1 MSPESLTQR
10 SHTDVTDNVEIIMQ
24 NCKSLKLLTTAA
36 GACLSFTSWT
46 LPPSLADSA
55 QAPATPRAA
64 GTQGSAS
71 AEPAKQAAADTNL
84 NPTTVLG
91 TTDSITTPAD
101 KDGKVVVK
109 PGMPISVNMAAD
121 DLQPT
126 DDAELAKKQAD
137 AYPDNA
143 EAAFI
148 YAVALTRTSRVE
160 EALKQVR
167 HAKNLARDKGGPEY
181 FDKMIGSY
189 EKMIEYCP
197 DDNRIR
203 YTLAWAYYM
212 KAYLLSKSVP
222 NPAPAAAAAAPA
234 AAASKSDK
242 DKGKNVNTAMA
253 GQMLS
258 MLSPQLAQSAPAQG
272 KISTSDLPHIPSAL
286 EQAPP
291 SVAPQ
296 VKKYYESALK
306 NLDDLLARKP
316 DDIWARVYRAH
327 LSAEM
332 TGDLGAAMAVW
343 QDCAAK
349 NPQNPAPYFFLGEA
363 YLRLG
368 NLKESLSNISRAIA
382 LRALGTY

>member
-1 MSPESLTQR
+1 
-10 SHTDVTDNVEIIMQ
+10 MQ
-24 NCKSLKLLTTAA
+24 NSKSLKLLTTAA
-36 GACLSFTSWT
+36 GVCLTLTTWT
-46 LPPSLADSA
+46 LPPALADQAQPDSA
-55 QAPATPRAA
+55 GANAPVVPGADAGKAAT
-64 GTQGSAS
+64 
-71 AEPAKQAAADTNL
+71 ADVVN
-84 NPTTVLG
+84 NPTTPVG
-91 TTDSITTPAD
+91 TTDSVTTSAD
-101 KDGKVVVK
+101 SQGKVIVK
-109 PGMPISVNMAAD
+109 PGMPITVNMAAE

-126 DDAELAKKQAD
+126 DDAELARQQAD

-160 EALKQVR
+160 DALKQVR
-167 HAKNLARDKGGPEY
+167 HAKNLARDKGGPAY
-181 FDKMIGSY
+181 FDKMIGTY
-189 EKMIEYCP
+189 EHMLEYCP

-222 NPAPAAAAAAPA
+222 NTVPDANAIAAAA
-234 AAASKSDK
+234 KNDK
-242 DKGKNVNTAMA
+242 DKSKNVNTQMA
-253 GQMLS
+253 GQVLA
-258 MLSPQLAQSAPAQG
+258 MLSPQLAQNVPSQG
-272 KISTSDLPHIPSAL
+272 KISTSNLPHIPSAL

-306 NLDDLLARKP
+306 NLDDLLTRKP

-327 LSAEM
+327 LSAEC
-332 TGDLGAAMAVW
+332 TGDLGAAMKVW
-343 QDCAAK
+343 EDCAAK
-349 NPQNPAPYFFLGEA
+349 NPQNPAPYFFLAEA

-382 LRALGTY
+382 LRALNTTY